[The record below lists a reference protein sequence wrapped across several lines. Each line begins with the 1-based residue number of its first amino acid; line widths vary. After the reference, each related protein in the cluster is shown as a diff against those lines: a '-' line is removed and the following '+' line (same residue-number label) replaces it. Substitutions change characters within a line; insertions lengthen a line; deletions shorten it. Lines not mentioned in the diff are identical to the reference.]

1 MCGVA
6 GNILHMLPTASSAEH
21 SGLEYIFLDG
31 LFKKNIDNIC
41 NVCGN
46 LNGGLNVLGL
56 SVVVEDDE
64 WYGTKEEK
72 LWLII
77 DEVKIK

>member
-1 MCGVA
+1 
-6 GNILHMLPTASSAEH
+6 MLPTASSAEH
-21 SGLEYIFLDG
+21 SGLEYIFFDG
-31 LFKKNIDNIC
+31 LFKKKIDNIC

-64 WYGTKEEK
+64 
-72 LWLII
+72 
-77 DEVKIK
+77 